1 MRVRPA
7 AIPTAAV
14 AAEPG
19 RRDADLIA
27 PAVGMFTMGLV
38 ADRAR
43 PEGGSA
49 WTTPGRPRHPDRPR
63 SERPGSPS
71 PAGVAPAAPPMLTR
85 PLYRLYEARL
95 LRRLQRGPLPRHVG
109 LILDGNRRYAHEAGL
124 PGHEAYRRGADKV
137 DEVIDWCEAL
147 GIPQVTVWVLSI
159 ENLTRASEDLQPL
172 LEVIEQKIRNLT
184 RHPATARRRRRI
196 RVLGRL
202 DLLPAPLRHAI
213 ADATR
218 VTAGHDGCLLNIA
231 VGYSGRQEI
240 ADAVRA
246 LVRERFRPS
255 VTVED
260 LVAHITPEGIAR
272 HLYSGG
278 GADPDLIIRTSGE
291 VRLSGFLLWQSAHS
305 EFYFCD
311 VYWPAFRK
319 VDFLRALRSYQQR
332 QRRFGR

>member
-1 MRVRPA
+1 
-7 AIPTAAV
+7 
-14 AAEPG
+14 
-19 RRDADLIA
+19 
-27 PAVGMFTMGLV
+27 
-38 ADRAR
+38 
-43 PEGGSA
+43 
-49 WTTPGRPRHPDRPR
+49 
-63 SERPGSPS
+63 
-71 PAGVAPAAPPMLTR
+71 MLTR
-85 PLYRLYEARL
+85 LLYRLYEARL
-95 LRRLQRGPLPRHVG
+95 LRGLQRGPLPRHVG
-109 LILDGNRRYAHEAGL
+109 LILDGNRRYAQEAGL

-159 ENLTRASEDLQPL
+159 ENLNRASEDLQPL

-184 RHPATARRRRRI
+184 GHPATARRRRQI
-196 RVLGRL
+196 RVLGQI
-202 DLLPAPLRHAI
+202 DILPASLRHAI

-218 VTAGHDGCLLNIA
+218 VTAEHGGCLLNIA

-246 LVRERFRPS
+246 LVRERFRPGM
-255 VTVED
+255 TVED
-260 LVAHITPEGIAR
+260 LVAHVTPEDITR